1 MDGNVVLG
9 KSIWPY
15 LDIEDM
21 VYGMEFLCR
30 IGMVCRFS
38 FGAVEDLDKA
48 ATFFRPFGHEDAGD
62 YGVEVA
68 LAGIGNFIVPP
79 FKEGRFFA
87 LPMKAGRVEGVPYI
101 IYQGKKSAM
110 SSPGFSETSTDF
122 PATPALAPQP
132 RKAL

>member
-15 LDIEDM
+15 MDIQDM

-30 IGMVCRFS
+30 IGMVRHFS
-38 FGAVEDLDKA
+38 FAAVEDLDKA
-48 ATFFRPFGHEDAGD
+48 ATFVRPSAHEYTGD

-68 LAGIGNFIVPP
+68 LVRIGNFIVPP

-87 LPMKAGRVEGVPYI
+87 FPMKAGRVEGVPYV
-101 IYQGKKSAM
+101 IYQRNVRFELTEFFEIA
-110 SSPGFSETSTDF
+110 STDF
-122 PATPALAPQP
+122 PATPGLAPLP